1 MTGTEEKLVEYLK
14 WTTTQLHQAQ
24 QRLQE
29 TQDAAREPIA
39 VIGMACRFPGGV
51 RSPDDLWRLV
61 IDEADA
67 VSAFPADR
75 GWDADALYDPDPQR
89 WGHAYAREGG
99 FLYDAADFDAEFFG
113 ISPRE
118 AAAMDPQQRQLLE
131 VAWEALEDAGLA
143 ADDVRGSRTG
153 VFTGVIYGDYGGR
166 LVHAL
171 PESVEGLIG
180 IGTAGSV
187 ASGRIAYTL
196 GLEGPAVT
204 VDTACSSSLV
214 ATHLAAQAL
223 RSGECTLAL
232 TGGTTI
238 MATPG
243 VFIEFSR
250 QRGLAPDGRCK
261 PFAAAADGTGWAE
274 GTAVLVLETL
284 GNARRN
290 HHPVLAVIRGTAT
303 NQDGTSNGLTA
314 PNGPAQERLI
324 RDALNGAGLTP
335 ADVDVVEAHGTGTT
349 LGDPIEA
356 HAILNTYGRD
366 RPADR
371 PIHLGSVKSNIGHT
385 QAAAGAAGMI
395 KMVMALR
402 HGILPRSLHVDAPSP
417 HIDWTSGNA
426 RLLDEARP
434 WPDTGRPRRAA
445 VSSFGISGTNA
456 HVILEQPPQPEPT
469 GAAPDGRPVAWP
481 LSARTDAAVREQ
493 AGRLAAYLDAHP
505 GADLATAGRR
515 LAGRTPFD
523 HRAVVVAADR
533 TALRYGLQAL
543 GRGEPSPAVVRGT
556 AGAPGGLAVLFTG
569 QGSQRSGMGRELYRA
584 YPRFAEALDEACAH
598 LDPHLDAPLRELMF
612 ADADERLHRTGY
624 TQAALFAL
632 EVALYRLVTAW
643 GLRPALLLGHSIGEL
658 AAAHVAGVLD
668 LPDAALLVAERGKA
682 MQSLPEGGGMLAVQA
697 SESDVEPLLTG
708 GVGVAAV
715 NGPRAVVLSGPAA
728 ALDDLAAAL
737 RRSGHK
743 AKRLVVSHAF
753 HSALMDPILERFGA
767 VASGLTYRR
776 PQLPVV
782 SNVTGRLAAG
792 DDLVTADYWVR
803 HLRGTVRFHDGL
815 RELAARG
822 AGAHLELGPDA
833 VLSGLVPADGVAVPL
848 LRARRPEPWAAV
860 TAAAQLHATGRPV
873 DWAEVTAP
881 GSGALPAALPG
892 YPFQRRRFWVDT
904 PAATVAPD
912 TDTAFWRTVADGD
925 PEALGDLLGLPD
937 HGREALGALL
947 PRLGAWHRRGSWF
960 HRLDWQRVPDAD
972 PAVLPGLPGRWL
984 VVAPPG
990 VPTGD
995 VLEALHGAGTEAGA
1009 ATVTGLDRAALD
1021 EGLAGRAFD
1030 HVLWLPAVP
1039 GGGGPGEAAGD
1050 PQVALRA
1057 TVALA
1062 DAIDDAAPEARLWI
1076 ATAGAVTATDA
1087 DVPGAHAHAVLWGLG
1102 PIMAVERPRRWG
1114 GLVDLPAHL
1123 DAAAGRRLAVALSGA
1138 AGDQVAVRA
1147 AGTFARRLVAE
1158 KTGPGGP
1165 GDPQWTP
1172 TGTVLVT
1179 GGDLPLGRDVARWLT
1194 GAGAAEVVLA
1204 TPPGTEVPDLTAL
1217 EAELARRGAKVTAVA
1232 CDLTDP
1238 GAVTALVAGLATEP
1252 GPVPASGRAPA
1263 TCPVPVLLPVPA
1275 TARRPVPPPPAPP
1288 RPGRRRLTAIVHAA
1302 GARATGPEALR
1313 AAGNL
1318 DRAAAA
1324 LGPHATID
1332 TGATGAAA
1340 ALGPDAAIA
1349 ADATDGATAPG
1360 LDAFVLFAPAAGL
1373 FGAPSRP
1380 EDGPLHACLED
1391 MAAAARAE
1399 GRPALCVAWGPTGCP
1414 GEEDLHRWGLRD
1426 VVPALALGV
1435 LARAGTRAQGAP
1447 VIAELDPAGA
1457 AAHRL
1462 HRGPRPAHTAA
1473 PDGDLARELGREL
1486 AGCTPDEQ
1494 VARLLEAVLEQAA
1507 AVLGLAAPGELD
1519 PDASLLDV
1527 GFSSFAALELS
1538 NRLRQAGLELPPVQ
1552 ILDNP
1557 TPRELAL
1564 FLRAALIPTDERT
1577 DVTALATPVRAT

>member
-1 MTGTEEKLVEYLK
+1 VTGNEEKLVEYLK

-29 TQDAAREPIA
+29 AQDAAREPIA

-51 RSPDDLWRLV
+51 RNPDDLWRLV
-61 IDEADA
+61 LDEADA

-143 ADDVRGSRTG
+143 AADVRGSRTG
-153 VFTGVIYGDYGGR
+153 VFAGVIYGDYGGR
-166 LVHAL
+166 LTHAL

-261 PFAAAADGTGWAE
+261 PFARAADGTGWAE

-290 HHPVLAVIRGTAT
+290 NHPVLAVIRGTAT

-314 PNGPAQERLI
+314 PNGPSQERLI
-324 RDALNGAGLTP
+324 RDALNGAGLAP

-356 HAILNTYGRD
+356 HAILNTYGRN

-371 PIHLGSVKSNIGHT
+371 PIHLGSIKSNIGHT

-395 KMVMALR
+395 KMIMALR

-456 HVILEQPPQPEPT
+456 HVILEQSPQPRPEPA
-469 GAAPDGRPVAWP
+469 GAEPDERPVAWP

-505 GADLATAGRR
+505 DADLATAGRR
-515 LAGRTPFD
+515 LAGRTAFD

-569 QGSQRSGMGRELYRA
+569 QGSQRCGMGRELYRA

-598 LDPHLDAPLRELMF
+598 LDPHLGTPLRELMF

-632 EVALYRLVTAW
+632 EVALYRLITAW

-708 GVGVAAV
+708 GVGIAAV

-737 RRSGHK
+737 QRSGHK

-767 VASGLTYRR
+767 VAGGLTYHR

-792 DDLVTADYWVR
+792 DDLVTAGYWVR

-860 TAAAQLHATGRPV
+860 TAAARLHATGRPV

-881 GSGALPAALPG
+881 GSGSLPAALPG

-904 PAATVAPD
+904 PATAAAPD

-925 PEALGDLLGLPD
+925 PEALGDLLGLPE
-937 HGREALGALL
+937 HGRAALGALL

-960 HRLDWQRVPDAD
+960 HRLDWQRVPDAE
-972 PAVLPGLPGRWL
+972 PAALPGRWL

-990 VPTGD
+990 VPTGG
-995 VLEALHGAGTEAGA
+995 VLEALHGAGIEADA

-1021 EGLAGRAFD
+1021 AALAGRAFD
-1030 HVLWLPAVP
+1030 HVLSLLAVP
-1039 GGGGPGEAAGD
+1039 GADGSAAAAGD
-1050 PQVALRA
+1050 PQVTLRA

-1062 DAIDDAAPEARLWI
+1062 DAIDDGAPAARLWI

-1087 DVPGAHAHAVLWGLG
+1087 DVPGAHAPAAVWGLG
-1102 PIMAVERPRRWG
+1102 PVMAVERPRRWG
-1114 GLVDLPAHL
+1114 GLVDLPPDL

-1138 AGDQVAVRA
+1138 AGDQIAVRA
-1147 AGTFARRLVAE
+1147 AGTFARRLVA
-1158 KTGPGGP
+1158 GSSGLGGP
-1165 GDPQWTP
+1165 GDPGWTP

-1217 EAELARRGAKVTAVA
+1217 EAELARRGAKVSAVA

-1238 GAVTALVAGLATEP
+1238 GAVTALVCGLATEP
-1252 GPVPASGRAPA
+1252 GPLPASGRAPA

-1275 TARRPVPPPPAPP
+1275 TTRRPVPAAPPPA

-1302 GARATGPEALR
+1302 GARATGPEALL

-1324 LGPHATID
+1324 LGPDAT
-1332 TGATGAAA
+1332 GHTGAARTDVA
-1340 ALGPDAAIA
+1340 HA
-1349 ADATDGATAPG
+1349 DGAAASG

-1380 EDGPLHACLED
+1380 HDGPVHAHLESL
-1391 MAAAARAE
+1391 AAAARAA
-1399 GRPALCVAWGPTGCP
+1399 GRPALCLAWGPTGGP

-1435 LARAGTRAQGAP
+1435 LARAGTRAPGAP
-1447 VIAELDPAGA
+1447 VIVELDPAGA
-1457 AAHRL
+1457 AVQRL
-1462 HRGPRPAHTAA
+1462 HGGPRSTQPAA
-1473 PDGDLARELGREL
+1473 PGGDLAREL
-1486 AGCTPDEQ
+1486 AGHSPEEQ
-1494 VARLLEAVLEQAA
+1494 LERLLEAVLEQAA

-1564 FLRAALIPTDERT
+1564 FLRAALIPTDDERT
-1577 DVTALATPVRAT
+1577 DVTALTTPVRAM